1 MTWNDTVIE
10 DGANGTELPKFD
22 DANSTPVKMRMKKSN
37 GNIVDADILT
47 TFLLEKLDATTLN
60 SLMSATSPVTLG
72 LNDGKVVIG
81 VDGSA
86 IDAKAVMFNDNS
98 SYIDIITALY
108 NQECVYYFRSNG
120 SDKTGA
126 YIYAQCGYDDSAG
139 IMFASGNRV
148 LTIATDGSRTE
159 TIGQYA
165 KVFTY
170 GDTYESSDF
179 ENCFAICDYNGQYL
193 YQNGTNQA
201 FVGISDGNIVSTSW
215 SESGWDS
222 ITTTPLSK
230 ENILIIGVNT
240 TTYSIA
246 DLAKYDVVILNA
258 GGVKHLLTE
267 LTSKKAVFS
276 GTYLVGDMVVSRTY
290 TYDGTNWTVNDAGSL
305 YRVKVNAN
313 TEPQYLFN
321 AIVEGNGISIT
332 GGDSNT
338 MTVASKTMV
347 LTWRQAYPID
357 DLLKQDVLVC
367 DVEGERYQCA
377 SKTDT
382 KLTFTRADS
391 EGIKTTTYDG
401 EVWSDIKTVDY
412 PKSCNILVLN
422 TSTGIATFDESLP
435 TKVYV
440 PDEGIFYD
448 CTKYES
454 ISGTQ
459 YFTITKD
466 YNIFTRWAR
475 VPGDWGFQGMTW
487 NSLQYFID
495 DTPNVGNTY
504 TLDNS
509 ALGKPVLLKYADTA
523 PDITISIGGIV
534 FRNAMKDSDIDW
546 LLEAHTDDELTWRG
560 RLSDNGTKLQ
570 FTVDEAIED
579 YTVEQFS

>member
-1 MTWNDTVIE
+1 MAKIIQSRVISNNANTVFVTPIDQNE
-10 DGANGTELPKFD
+10 FFD
-22 DANSTPVKMRMKKSN
+22 QN
-37 GNIVDADILT
+37 NIKT
-47 TFLLEKLDATTLN
+47 
-60 SLMSATSPVTLG
+60 TSPITKSVSESIVTLG
-72 LNDGKVVIG
+72 
-81 VDGSA
+81 
-86 IDAKAVMFNDNS
+86 F
-98 SYIDIITALY
+98 
-108 NQECVYYFRSNG
+108 
-120 SDKTGA
+120 DKSILPPG
-126 YIYAQCGYDDSAG
+126 
-139 IMFASGNRV
+139 
-148 LTIATDGSRTE
+148 
-159 TIGQYA
+159 A
-165 KVFTY
+165 KVFDSSSAFKEIHDSAVDGNPVYYKDENAIYTLSSFFDGAVY
-170 GDTYESSDF
+170 FSYVDTQVHTLKIDSDNVRTTTTSRNIVVLEYGQKYGALDPLKQYVVKYENGSLLYQANIDNEYSNRFTGIIRSGDTFKIVTTIYSS
-179 ENCFAICDYNGQYL
+179 
-193 YQNGTNQA
+193 
-201 FVGISDGNIVSTSW
+201 SGNWSTP
-215 SESGWDS
+215 
-222 ITTTPLSK
+222 I
-230 ENILIIGVNT
+230 ILECGKQVLTVTVNT
-240 TTYSIA
+240 TDYTLS
-246 DLAKYDVVILNA
+246 DMGKYDVVILNA

-338 MTVASKTMV
+338 MTIASKTMV
-347 LTWRQAYPID
+347 LTWRQAYPMD
-357 DLLKQDVLVC
+357 DLLKQEVLVC

-412 PKSCNILVLN
+412 PKCYNILIFN
-422 TSTGIATFDESLP
+422 TNTGIATFDESLP

-440 PDEGIFYD
+440 PDEEIFYD
-448 CTKYES
+448 CTKYET
-454 ISGTQ
+454 INGTQ

-466 YNIFTRWAR
+466 YNIFTKWAR

-487 NSLQYFID
+487 NSLHYYID
-495 DTPNVGNTY
+495 ESINVGNTY

-509 ALGKPVLLKYADTA
+509 VLGKPVLLKYVSETA
-523 PDITISIGGIV
+523 PDITISIGGVI
-534 FRNAMKDSDIDW
+534 FRNVMKESETDW

-560 RLSDNGTKLQ
+560 RLVDNGTKLQ
-570 FTVDEAIED
+570 FTVDEAIEN

>member
-10 DGANGTELPKFD
+10 DSANGTELPKFD

-37 GNIVDADILT
+37 GNIVDVDILT

-60 SLMSATSPVTLG
+60 TLMSATSPVTLG
-72 LNDGKVVIG
+72 INDGKIVIG

-86 IDAKAVMFNDNS
+86 VAAKAITFNDS
-98 SYIDIITALY
+98 CAYTDIMIALY
-108 NQECVYYFRSNG
+108 NQESVYYYRA
-120 SDKTGA
+120 DKTGSRF
-126 YIYAQCGYDDSAG
+126 YVPCGFSNSAD
-139 IMFASGNRV
+139 ILFACGNRV
-148 LTIATDGSRTE
+148 LAIATDGTRTE
-159 TIGQYA
+159 TINQYA

-179 ENCFAICDYNGQYL
+179 ENCFAICNYNGQYL
-193 YQNGTNQA
+193 YQNGTNGSFA
-201 FVGISDGNIVSTSW
+201 CISDGNIVSTSW

-338 MTVASKTMV
+338 MTVASKTML
-347 LTWRQAYPID
+347 LTWRQAYPMD
-357 DLLKQDVLVC
+357 DLLKQEVLVC

-412 PKSCNILVLN
+412 SFK
-422 TSTGIATFDESLP
+422 
-435 TKVYV
+435 
-440 PDEGIFYD
+440 
-448 CTKYES
+448 
-454 ISGTQ
+454 
-459 YFTITKD
+459 
-466 YNIFTRWAR
+466 
-475 VPGDWGFQGMTW
+475 
-487 NSLQYFID
+487 
-495 DTPNVGNTY
+495 
-504 TLDNS
+504 
-509 ALGKPVLLKYADTA
+509 
-523 PDITISIGGIV
+523 
-534 FRNAMKDSDIDW
+534 
-546 LLEAHTDDELTWRG
+546 
-560 RLSDNGTKLQ
+560 
-570 FTVDEAIED
+570 D
-579 YTVEQFS
+579 YTVEQF